1 MPDSYPFVNTPLP
14 YAYDALE
21 PYIDEKT
28 MHLHHDK
35 HLQSYIDHLNETLRT
50 QPRLQHMTLEQLIC
64 IAPRL
69 PPRLATA
76 VSRNAGGV
84 YNHRFYFAGMAPGVK
99 GARPKGELAAAI
111 ETAFV
116 SFEAFEEKLTAAAQ
130 SVFGSGYAWLAA
142 NRRCGLSIVTTANQE
157 TPLTLGLCPI
167 LNIDVWEHAYYLKH
181 YNKRDG
187 YLADWW
193 NVVNWE
199 EAERRFAACKSRRNI
214 RMPNA

>member
-50 QPRLQHMTLEQLIC
+50 QPKLQHMTLEQLIS
-64 IAPRL
+64 ISPRL
-69 PPRLATA
+69 PTRLATA

-84 YNHRFYFAGMAPGVK
+84 YNHRFYFVGMTPGVK

-116 SFEAFEEKLTAAAQ
+116 SFEAFEEKLTATAQ